1 MRAVLH
7 GKKLLLL
14 DRIAKSLEWPDKHLH
29 RDLCAGFK
37 LSGVPDP
44 TGVFEADH
52 KPALASEE
60 QFWDAAEVLKGQL
73 WSRVRDQPPQEYD
86 DALSEITTGET
97 CVPGGKGWLDG
108 PFSFNQL
115 QERFN
120 GQWMPCRR
128 FAVWQNKWRPI
139 DDLSESGL
147 NATFGCHEKIP
158 LRALDEVVWVCTRIM
173 QAAASRGDVTMP
185 LSSGHTLRGRLHD
198 YWNDKEKIRPVTT
211 TFDLKSAYK
220 QLPLS
225 PAEQCKAIVTIRHPG
240 QSEPTGYV
248 CHTLPFGACGSV
260 LHFNRVSALLRRVM
274 LEMDILSSLYY
285 DDYPV
290 VSPAYLGKSTEAS
303 FTSVMRLLGFKIADD
318 KDKPFSVRSE
328 TLGVIVDTSDA
339 NLERVFVSN
348 KPSRSQAISQAIE
361 RILQE
366 RRAIPRE
373 LPSLF
378 GRLQFAEA
386 QILGRMGRL
395 ALHDL
400 RNLERSPAAQV
411 SLTTQHLEA
420 LLLLKDR
427 VLRLH

>member
-1 MRAVLH
+1 
-7 GKKLLLL
+7 
-14 DRIAKSLEWPDKHLH
+14 
-29 RDLCAGFK
+29 
-37 LSGVPDP
+37 
-44 TGVFEADH
+44 
-52 KPALASEE
+52 
-60 QFWDAAEVLKGQL
+60 
-73 WSRVRDQPPQEYD
+73 
-86 DALSEITTGET
+86 
-97 CVPGGKGWLDG
+97 
-108 PFSFNQL
+108 
-115 QERFN
+115 
-120 GQWMPCRR
+120 MPCRR

-158 LRALDEVVWVCTRIM
+158 LRALDE
-173 QAAASRGDVTMP
+173 VTMP

-303 FTSVMRLLGFKIADD
+303 FTSVMRL
-318 KDKPFSVRSE
+318 RS
-328 TLGVIVDTSDA
+328 TG
-339 NLERVFVSN
+339 
-348 KPSRSQAISQAIE
+348 P
-361 RILQE
+361 
-366 RRAIPRE
+366 
-373 LPSLF
+373 
-378 GRLQFAEA
+378 A
-386 QILGRMGRL
+386 QL
-395 ALHDL
+395 
-400 RNLERSPAAQV
+400 NC
-411 SLTTQHLEA
+411 
-420 LLLLKDR
+420 
-427 VLRLH
+427 

>member
-1 MRAVLH
+1 MLAWPFGAECRQPRVASHCSVRRPTP
-7 GKKLLLL
+7 GDLL
-14 DRIAKSLEWPDKHLH
+14 D
-29 RDLCAGFK
+29 
-37 LSGVPDP
+37 
-44 TGVFEADH
+44 
-52 KPALASEE
+52 
-60 QFWDAAEVLKGQL
+60 AAQSK
-73 WSRVRDQPPQEYD
+73 
-86 DALSEITTGET
+86 
-97 CVPGGKGWLDG
+97 K
-108 PFSFNQL
+108 
-115 QERFN
+115 
-120 GQWMPCRR
+120 
-128 FAVWQNKWRPI
+128 
-139 DDLSESGL
+139 SGL
-147 NATFGCHEKIP
+147 NETFGCHEKIS
-158 LRALDEVVWVCTRIM
+158 LRALDEVVWICTRIM
-173 QAAASRGDVTMP
+173 QAASSRGDVTLP
-185 LSSGHTLRGRLHD
+185 LSSGHTLRGKLHD

-225 PAEQCKAIVTIRHPG
+225 PAEQCKAIVTIKHPG
-240 QSEPTGYV
+240 HSEPAGFV
-248 CHTLPFGACGSV
+248 CHSLPFGACGSV

-290 VSPAYLGKSTEAS
+290 VSPAYLGKSTDAS

-339 NLERVFVSN
+339 NLERVSVSN

-361 RILQE
+361 QILQE
-366 RRAIPRE
+366 RQAIPRE

-411 SLTTQHLEA
+411 SLT
-420 LLLLKDR
+420 
-427 VLRLH
+427 